1 MVDRQKRSLIR
12 SCIEILVNDIKV
24 DTTDLYALQ
33 LTENYKA
40 YILEDLNPLGD
51 KNVLNMYDLF

>member
-1 MVDRQKRSLIR
+1 
-12 SCIEILVNDIKV
+12 VNDIKV